1 MDTNFWGVNFR
12 VTSIILLLII
22 YQKFFIIFAE
32 RNYKVEVQSNQ
43 NNIVATY
50 IHLSKDRH
58 NVFKNISEHKFR
70 NMSEPHLIEVINLD
84 MCEVKN

>member
-1 MDTNFWGVNFR
+1 M
-12 VTSIILLLII
+12 
-22 YQKFFIIFAE
+22 
-32 RNYKVEVQSNQ
+32 QSNQ

-58 NVFKNISEHKFR
+58 NGFKNMSEHKFQ

-84 MCEVKN
+84 MYEVKN

>member
-1 MDTNFWGVNFR
+1 M
-12 VTSIILLLII
+12 
-22 YQKFFIIFAE
+22 
-32 RNYKVEVQSNQ
+32 QSNQ

-58 NVFKNISEHKFR
+58 NGFKNMSEHKFQ

>member
-58 NVFKNISEHKFR
+58 NVFKNMSEHKFQ
-70 NMSEPHLIEVINLD
+70 NMSEVEVINLD